1 VSSESDEFFDEDEA
15 RRRAFRPAAGRGR
28 GYGPDLEKDDVGID
42 CGAASAEEATVYIV
56 EP

>member
-42 CGAASAEEATVYIV
+42 GGAASAEEATVYIV